1 MSKIT
6 QTKLARAKYRDGRKK
21 FAGFWVTVKRIIGYV
36 DPQPREEIVVAKRK
50 DGTGEIK
57 TRVSV
62 GQIINGR
69 KYIKRKKYIK

>member
-21 FAGFWVTVKRIIGYV
+21 FAGLWVTVKRIIGYE
-36 DPQPREEIVVAKRK
+36 PCQPREEIIVAERK
-50 DGTGEIK
+50 DGTGKIK
-57 TRVSV
+57 TRVSA
-62 GQIINGR
+62 GQIINGK

>member
-6 QTKLARAKYRDGRKK
+6 ETKLARAKYRDGRKK
-21 FAGFWVTVKRIIGYV
+21 SYGFWVTVKRIIGYV
-36 DPQPREEIVVAKRK
+36 APQPREEIVVAHKK
-50 DGTGEIK
+50 DGTGK
-57 TRVSV
+57 VTTRVSA